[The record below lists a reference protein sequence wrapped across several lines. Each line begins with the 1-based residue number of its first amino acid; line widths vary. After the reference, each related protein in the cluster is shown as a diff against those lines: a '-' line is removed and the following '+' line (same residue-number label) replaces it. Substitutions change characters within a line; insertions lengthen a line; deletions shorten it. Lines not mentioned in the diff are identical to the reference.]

1 MTSMTKE
8 RLENL
13 VAMIGILKEGEES
26 LRGARQSLQEKA
38 RAMRNHP
45 GKDLYNFLRTQIDAL
60 IVAEEK
66 FRTVR
71 QDLES
76 EARPLNIKI
85 HFGITEDVPY

>member
-1 MTSMTKE
+1 
-8 RLENL
+8 
-13 VAMIGILKEGEES
+13 MIASLKEGAEC
-26 LRGARQSLQEKA
+26 LRGARQSLQAKR

-66 FRTVR
+66 IRTVR

-76 EARPLNIKI
+76 EARPLNIKL